1 MSAQIYSRNMPDTCT
16 YWSPGTND
24 GLGGITWGS
33 PVHIECRWQDSNELF
48 KDDQGREFVAK
59 AVIYIA
65 SADVE
70 VEGKLALG
78 HHAGNPSSG
87 VQDIKVVYKTK
98 TLDGRMM
105 LVKAVL

>member
-33 PVHIECRWQDSNELF
+33 PVHIECRWQDSNELY
-48 KDDQGREFVAK
+48 KDAEGREFVAA
-59 AVIYIA
+59 AVVYLA

-78 HHAGNPSSG
+78 EITGSPSAKTR
-87 VQDIKVVYKTK
+87 DIKVIYKTK